1 MIHGIYGFLRLYRI
15 LECADPRV
23 ICHAITQIA
32 IIVQKC
38 RKQHIHAC
46 SVTDSMSDIQEQIIV
61 VITDGPQMIVGVLA
75 VQSDFSSD
83 ADLQI

>member
-1 MIHGIYGFLRLYRI
+1 
-15 LECADPRV
+15 
-23 ICHAITQIA
+23 
-32 IIVQKC
+32 
-38 RKQHIHAC
+38 
-46 SVTDSMSDIQEQIIV
+46 MSDIQEQIIV